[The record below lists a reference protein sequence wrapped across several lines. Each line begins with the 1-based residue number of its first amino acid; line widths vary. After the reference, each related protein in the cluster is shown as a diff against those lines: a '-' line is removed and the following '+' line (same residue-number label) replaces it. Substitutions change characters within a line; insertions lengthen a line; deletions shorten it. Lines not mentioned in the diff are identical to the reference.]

1 MDMNTRNSRQK
12 QEDGVFVPLCDQWT
26 GEAIGK
32 GKDAPGFI
40 VRGIAARSVQMRLA
54 EAALAAK
61 QAKKA
66 GKADDEIATAVL
78 ENLHATQIDAAMKY
92 IIEARNMT
100 IGDELVKTEDHIRF
114 VLNGTFPDF
123 QNEKD
128 DKGAPVLITVN
139 IQGPDGKPVDV
150 QTPKLIVVGKTR
162 AQQVIDAAE
171 NQQGFLDKQPTG

>member
-1 MDMNTRNSRQK
+1 MDMNKLNSRQK
-12 QEDGVFVPLCDQWT
+12 QEDGVFVPLRDQYS
-26 GEAIGK
+26 GEPINPGP
-32 GKDAPGFI
+32 DAPGFL

-66 GKADDEIATAVL
+66 GKTDDEIATAVL

-100 IGDELVKTEDHIRF
+100 IGEVPVETPDQIRA
-114 VLNGTFPDF
+114 VLDMTFPDM
-123 QNEKD
+123 QVAKD
-128 DKGAPVLITVN
+128 D
-139 IQGPDGKPVDV
+139 DGEPILTTMKDDAGKDMMV
-150 QTPKLIVVGKTR
+150 PKFEMVGTTY
-162 AQQVIDAAE
+162 AGQVIEAAE

>member
-32 GKDAPGFI
+32 GKDAPGFL
-40 VRGIAARSVQMRLA
+40 VRGIAARSTQMRLA
-54 EAALAAK
+54 EAQLAAK

-66 GKADDEIATAVL
+66 GKTDDEIATAAL
-78 ENLHATQIDAAMKY
+78 ENMHATQIDAAMKY

-100 IGDELVKTEDHIRF
+100 IGEVPVKTPDQIRA
-114 VLNGTFPDF
+114 VLDMTFPDM
-123 QNEKD
+123 QVAKD
-128 DKGAPVLITVN
+128 D
-139 IQGPDGKPVDV
+139 DGKQILTTMKDDAGNDMMV
-150 QTPKLIVVGKTR
+150 PKFEMVGTTY
-162 AQQVIDAAE
+162 AGQVIEAAE